1 MVIEVTHTTTYTYSQ
16 PVFLEPHILRLR
28 PRCDGTQQL
37 LRFELRVEPQPA
49 GLSESCDS
57 ESNAATNIWFVE
69 TTQLFTVT
77 SSFTLRTLRSN
88 PFDFIMTDPA
98 AEHVPLTYVSEVAPS
113 VAPYCVRSEVDTS
126 VAQFARTIADEA
138 AGKTLSFLTILS
150 RRIPELCEHT
160 VREEGD
166 PRPAQV
172 TLAQRKGSCRDL
184 AVLFIEACRALG
196 IAARFVSGYREGAEV
211 QKTHLHAW
219 AEVYLPGGGWRGYDP
234 TSGLA
239 VADRHVA
246 VAAGRT
252 PLLAAPVTGSF
263 RGTGASLDMQVDIQ
277 ICVRASQKQA

>member
-28 PRCDGTQQL
+28 PRCDGTQRL
-37 LRFELRVEPQPA
+37 LDFELKIEPQPA
-49 GLSESCDS
+49 GWSDSSDS
-57 ESNAATNIWFVE
+57 EGNAATHVWFVGA
-69 TTQLFTVT
+69 TQLFTIT

-88 PFDFIMTDPA
+88 PFDFIMIDPA
-98 AEHVPLTYVSEVAPS
+98 VEHVPLTYASEVAPS
-113 VAPYCVRSEVDTS
+113 LAPYCVRSEGDTS

-138 AGKTLSFLTILS
+138 EGKTLSFLTMLS
-150 RRIPELCEHT
+150 RHTPEFCEHT

-166 PRPAQV
+166 PQPAQV

-196 IAARFVSGYREGAEV
+196 IAARFVSGYREGSEA
-211 QKTHLHAW
+211 QKTRLHAW

-246 VAAGRT
+246 VATGRT

-277 ICVRASQKQA
+277 VRASSLE